1 MNLSLVE
8 PQNKTI
14 KNLFSMWLKEK
25 NLCNTKESYDY
36 FLNNVLSFQNHYELW
51 LIENNKTK
59 EEWDYEKWI
68 NEWCFK
74 DFGKK
79 VRK

>member
-1 MNLSLVE
+1 MNISVVE

-14 KNLFSMWLKEK
+14 KNLYTIWLKEGK
-25 NLCNTKESYDY
+25 STDSKYNYEY
-36 FLNNVLSFQNHYELW
+36 FINNVLTFQDHYELW

-59 EEWDYEKWI
+59 EEWDYERWI

-74 DFGKK
+74 DIGKK
-79 VRK
+79 VV

>member
-1 MNLSLVE
+1 MNISVVE

-14 KNLFSMWLKEK
+14 KNLYAMWLKEG
-25 NLCNTKESYDY
+25 NSRDTKESYKY
-36 FLNNVLSFQNHYELW
+36 FINNVLTFQDHYELW

-59 EEWDYEKWI
+59 EEWDYERWI

-74 DFGKK
+74 DIGKK
-79 VRK
+79 VV